1 MGMLNQYHLYLLVN
15 ILGLLFSI
23 TDGQLPTMPLD
34 SVQDH
39 PGSHRLLATRP
50 TGSSADG

>member
-1 MGMLNQYHLYLLVN
+1 MGVLNQYHLYLLQ
-15 ILGLLFSI
+15 LFSI
-23 TDGQLPTMPLD
+23 ADDQLPQRHWD

-50 TGSSADG
+50 IGSSAEG